1 MGNIYHRVISGKF
14 KELTL
19 KFFKNRSSLII
30 AVVVIAALI
39 AGGIFYSQNTASA
52 ADGEETTV
60 QTAKV
65 RKGDMVITASGA
77 GVVEPSAQ
85 VDLAFRSTGVLHE
98 LNVEMGSQVTSHQV
112 LARLE
117 ENIQAE
123 ADFQALFSPSGVAN
137 AKLAVSNAQAD
148 LDAATNAY
156 AYVVGSDAW
165 YWISQAEEAQVVL
178 NALDASATQSQ
189 RDEAQSLFESA
200 RANRDYFLS
209 LRTDIDELDMNLVTA
224 NLESA
229 KVKLL
234 DAQTALEIVLAGP
247 STFTSPLAV
256 IGQQTG
262 KLEQARLAVED
273 TRLTA
278 PFDGT
283 VTELK
288 VVNGQT
294 VNTTSVMT
302 VSKTKDLFAHIYL
315 DESDLDKV
323 AKGNLVTITFDAY
336 QDNPVIGEVILVEP
350 ALQVVDGS
358 PVIAAWVALPSD
370 MELSILPG
378 MNLEAEVIAAE
389 SKDTLILPKQAL
401 RELEPGQYAVFLV
414 DTEGNLTLTAVE
426 VGLTDYANAEILS
439 GLKLGDV
446 VSTGNVETK

>member
-1 MGNIYHRVISGKF
+1 V
-14 KELTL
+14 
-19 KFFKNRSSLII
+19 
-30 AVVVIAALI
+30 
-39 AGGIFYSQNTASA
+39 
-52 ADGEETTV
+52 
-60 QTAKV
+60 
-65 RKGDMVITASGA
+65 
-77 GVVEPSAQ
+77 
-85 VDLAFRSTGVLHE
+85 
-98 LNVEMGSQVTSHQV
+98 
-112 LARLE
+112 
-117 ENIQAE
+117 
-123 ADFQALFSPSGVAN
+123 LFSPSGVAN

-165 YWISQAEEAQVVL
+165 YWVSQAEEAQVAL

-247 STFTSPLAV
+247 SNFSSPLAV

-262 KLEQARLAVED
+262 KLEQARLAVEN

-315 DESDLDKV
+315 NESDLDKV

>member
-1 MGNIYHRVISGKF
+1 
-14 KELTL
+14 
-19 KFFKNRSSLII
+19 
-30 AVVVIAALI
+30 
-39 AGGIFYSQNTASA
+39 
-52 ADGEETTV
+52 
-60 QTAKV
+60 
-65 RKGDMVITASGA
+65 
-77 GVVEPSAQ
+77 
-85 VDLAFRSTGVLHE
+85 
-98 LNVEMGSQVTSHQV
+98 
-112 LARLE
+112 
-117 ENIQAE
+117 
-123 ADFQALFSPSGVAN
+123 
-137 AKLAVSNAQAD
+137 
-148 LDAATNAY
+148 
-156 AYVVGSDAW
+156 
-165 YWISQAEEAQVVL
+165 
-178 NALDASATQSQ
+178 
-189 RDEAQSLFESA
+189 
-200 RANRDYFLS
+200 
-209 LRTDIDELDMNLVTA
+209 
-224 NLESA
+224 
-229 KVKLL
+229 
-234 DAQTALEIVLAGP
+234 
-247 STFTSPLAV
+247 V